1 LEEAAAGRCSERFRG
16 RRFSGGGDQQ
26 RGAEPALAKAG
37 VDVLYRQ
44 IGQLKVETIFWHESS
59 ANEPGG
65 TARDGRA
72 REPGAAGIPA
82 MPVAG
87 GVALGSLPEA
97 GRGER
102 RRSCNDGA
110 DRSAVSGS
118 AVLWLA
124 ADGGVVGDAGPCRQ
138 SQTGPTPDAAAGTGG
153 DLSTPEHEQTGS
165 GPQDL

>member
-1 LEEAAAGRCSERFRG
+1 
-16 RRFSGGGDQQ
+16 
-26 RGAEPALAKAG
+26 
-37 VDVLYRQ
+37 
-44 IGQLKVETIFWHESS
+44 
-59 ANEPGG
+59 
-65 TARDGRA
+65 
-72 REPGAAGIPA
+72 

-87 GVALGSLPEA
+87 GLALGSLPEA

-102 RRSCNDGA
+102 RGSCDHGA

-118 AVLWLA
+118 ALLRLA

-165 GPQDL
+165 GPQDTTRTSSVGSRSSGSIRYGARTLPTSRWPKASST